1 MSLPS
6 STTMSQRQAPQAELP
21 TEKVQSPEVKDL
33 GSIEDT
39 EVDSS
44 SESKYDFESAEF
56 KNIPELVRTVV
67 GFEDDPSLPVVTFR
81 SILLSA
87 VFCAIGSVIS
97 QLS

>member
-1 MSLPS
+1 MA
-6 STTMSQRQAPQAELP
+6 QRQEPQELP

-33 GSIEDT
+33 ESVNKKEI
-39 EVDSS
+39 DSS
-44 SESKYDFESAEF
+44 DESQYDFDSAEF

-67 GFEDDPSLPVVTFR
+67 SFEDDPSLPVLTFR

-87 VFCAIGSVIS
+87 IFCTIGSIVS

>member
-1 MSLPS
+1 MI
-6 STTMSQRQAPQAELP
+6 QRQASQIESPA
-21 TEKVQSPEVKDL
+21 EKVQSPEAKEL
-33 GSIEDT
+33 SSAEDT

-44 SESKYDFESAEF
+44 NESKYDFESAEF

>member
-1 MSLPS
+1 MA
-6 STTMSQRQAPQAELP
+6 QRQEPQELP

-33 GSIEDT
+33 GSANKKEI
-39 EVDSS
+39 DSS
-44 SESKYDFESAEF
+44 DESQYDFDSAEF

-67 GFEDDPSLPVVTFR
+67 SFEDDPSLPVLTFR

-87 VFCAIGSVIS
+87 IFCTIGSIVS